1 MGPFP
6 SSSRCSRTGA
16 LLIGA
21 LLAEATLAA
30 GSDAAVLGPR
40 LKLALHRALE
50 ATSGEAAKPVARP
63 PIHVV
68 LRADPNRLQ
77 AAVAACGGSVR
88 TVIDDI
94 ATALIPPEGL
104 VRLARKDGVSRI
116 ELAGRSFPHP
126 VRFKPQPRPGTLRF
140 PQSSGGS
147 FSTDELPPELPDAA
161 ALHQGAPPLSR
172 PYTGKG
178 VVIGFFDTGINFR
191 HLDFRG
197 PDDPTKSRILFIR
210 VPVDRDELLSGRI
223 SGTEWTR
230 DQIEAALKGGPDQ
243 PSADE
248 LDHGT
253 LVAGTA
259 AGNGAATGSH
269 AGMAPEADLVMVHGL
284 RGASYLE
291 AADYIYG
298 KAAEKGMPA
307 VVNQSSWSGSISL
320 FPTLEEEGLEKLIRA
335 APGRAYVAAAG
346 NGGEFLGHWGGF
358 PLQRDSLW
366 TFYKPVSVD
375 SSLVDSFFLALNW
388 DDRLILEGIVLGPKV
403 EESSLALALDTERPE
418 GEPLDGAQLA
428 GTAWYSLSDLARD
441 VGDWDLVPDLDGLNI
456 DREFAAS
463 ETLIS
468 AGGDTLGSVN
478 LAASPLE
485 AGGGGFRFLLEAE
498 KLSWASDSRS
508 VLWRLMARGQGTIHV
523 WSWLGEGV
531 IRRDLDAE
539 TGYRPADNYYMVIS
553 PGTSEEV
560 IAVGAYA
567 NMEVPAIGLELG
579 DLLPFSSRGPTIDER
594 IKPDLAAPGITY
606 STSHVGIDG
615 RAGGAGTSLSAP
627 VVAGAVAL
635 YLENHPTATSRE
647 IREALFASARRDRFT
662 STFGELPN
670 RHWGHGKLDIIA
682 ALTGQRTLVS
692 VADASAPR
700 PEAFQLHPNFPNP
713 FNAGTTLSFG
723 LPAGGEVTLAVYNL
737 LGQRVG
743 LLLDRHF
750 LPAGQHTFRYRETGL
765 GSGTYLLALQ
775 SGDARTTRRMT
786 LAK

>member
-77 AAVAACGGSVR
+77 DAIAACGGSVG

-94 ATALIPPEGL
+94 ATALVPPEGL
-104 VRLARKDGVSRI
+104 VRLARQDGVSRI

-126 VRFKPQPRPGTLRF
+126 FRHRPQPQASTLRIH
-140 PQSSGGS
+140 QSRHSS
-147 FSTDELPPELPDAA
+147 FSAEEPPPELPDVVT
-161 ALHQGAPPLSR
+161 LHEGRPPLDR
-172 PYTGKG
+172 AWTGKG
-178 VVIGFFDTGINFR
+178 VVVGFFDGGINFH
-191 HLDFRG
+191 HLDFRD
-197 PDDPTKSRILFIR
+197 PDDPGKSRILSIW
-210 VPVDRDELLSGRI
+210 VPVDRDEFSGRI
-223 SGTEWTR
+223 SDTEWTR
-230 DQIEAALKGGPDQ
+230 EQIEAALKGGPDQ
-243 PSADE
+243 PPEDGG
-248 LDHGT
+248 HGT
-253 LVAGTA
+253 HVAGTA
-259 AGNGAATGSH
+259 AGNGAGTGSH
-269 AGMAPEADLVMVHGL
+269 AGMAPEADIIMVQVGL
-284 RGASYLE
+284 GVSYLE
-291 AADYIYG
+291 AADYIYR
-298 KAAEKGMPA
+298 KAGEQDMPA
-307 VVNQSSWSGSISL
+307 VVSQSSWSGFGGL

-366 TFYKPVSVD
+366 TFYKPVSLD
-375 SSLVDSFFLALNW
+375 STLVDSFYLALNL
-388 DDRLILEGIVLGPKV
+388 DDRLILEGIVLGPEV

-428 GTAWYSLSDLARD
+428 RTAWYSLSDLTTAP
-441 VGDWDLVPDLDGLNI
+441 GDWDLVPDLFGLNI

-463 ETLIS
+463 DTLIS
-468 AGGDTLGSVN
+468 ESGDTMGTVS

-485 AGGGGFRFLLEAE
+485 AGGGGVRFLLEAE
-498 KLSWASDSRS
+498 NLSWASDSRS

-523 WSWLGEGV
+523 WSRLGEGL
-531 IRRDLDAE
+531 IRRDLDVE
-539 TGYRPADNYYMVIS
+539 TGYRPADNYYMIIS
-553 PGTSEEV
+553 PGTSGEV

-567 NMEVPAIGLELG
+567 NMEIFPGIEQG
-579 DLLPFSSRGPTIDER
+579 DLLPFSSRGPTIDGR
-594 IKPDLAAPGITY
+594 IKPDLVAPGITY
-606 STSHVGIDG
+606 STSHAGIDG
-615 RAGGAGTSLSAP
+615 RAIGAGTSLSAP

-635 YLENHPTATSRE
+635 YLEKHPTATNRE

-682 ALTGQRTLVS
+682 ALTEKRTLVS
-692 VADASAPR
+692 IAEASAAR
-700 PEAFQLHPNFPNP
+700 PGALQLHPNFPNP
-713 FNAGTTLSFG
+713 FNAGTTLGFG

-737 LGQRVG
+737 LGQRVS
-743 LLLDRHF
+743 LLLDRHY
-750 LPAGQHTFRYRETGL
+750 LPAGQHTYRYRGIGL

-775 SGDARTTRRMT
+775 SDDARTARRMT

>member
-1 MGPFP
+1 MRPFP

-30 GSDAAVLGPR
+30 GSGAAVLCPR

-50 ATSGEAAKPVARP
+50 TTSEGAAKPVAQP

-77 AAVAACGGSVR
+77 DAIAACGGSVG

-94 ATALIPPEGL
+94 ATALVPPEGL
-104 VRLARKDGVSRI
+104 VRLARQDGVSRI

-126 VRFKPQPRPGTLRF
+126 FRHRPQPQASTLRIH
-140 PQSSGGS
+140 QSRGS
-147 FSTDELPPELPDAA
+147 PADELPPELPDAA
-161 ALHQGAPPLSR
+161 ALHQGAPPLDR
-172 PYTGKG
+172 PWTGKG
-178 VVIGFFDTGINFR
+178 VVIGFFDSGINFH
-191 HLDFRG
+191 HLDFRD
-197 PDDPTKSRILFIR
+197 PDDPGKSRILSIW
-210 VPVDRDELLSGRI
+210 VPVDRDEFSGRI
-223 SGTEWTR
+223 SDTEWTR
-230 DQIEAALKGGPDQ
+230 EQIEAALKGGPDQ
-243 PSADE
+243 PPEDGG
-248 LDHGT
+248 HGT
-253 LVAGTA
+253 HVAGTA
-259 AGNGAATGSH
+259 AGNGAGTGSH
-269 AGMAPEADLVMVHGL
+269 AGMAPEADIIMVQVGL
-284 RGASYLE
+284 GVSYLE
-291 AADYIYG
+291 AADYIYR
-298 KAAEKGMPA
+298 KAGEQDMPA
-307 VVNQSSWSGSISL
+307 VVSQSSWSGFGGL

-335 APGRAYVAAAG
+335 APGRAYVAGAG

-366 TFYKPVSVD
+366 TFYKPVSLD
-375 SSLVDSFFLALNW
+375 STLVDSFCLALNL
-388 DDRLILEGIVLGPKV
+388 DDRLILEGIVLGPEV
-403 EESSLALALDTERPE
+403 EESSLALTLDTERPE

-428 GTAWYSLSDLARD
+428 RTAWYSLSDLTTAP
-441 VGDWDLVPDLDGLNI
+441 GDWDLVPDLFGLKI

-463 ETLIS
+463 DTLIS
-468 AGGDTLGSVN
+468 ESGDTMGTVS

-485 AGGGGFRFLLEAE
+485 AGGGGVRFLLEAE
-498 KLSWASDSRS
+498 NLSWASDSRS

-523 WSWLGEGV
+523 WSLLGEGV
-531 IRRDLDAE
+531 IMRDLDAD
-539 TGYRPADNYYMVIS
+539 TGYRPADNFYGILS
-553 PGTSEEV
+553 PGTSREV

-567 NMEVPAIGLELG
+567 NMEIFPGVEQG
-579 DLLPFSSRGPTIDER
+579 DLLPFSSRGPTIDGR
-594 IKPDLAAPGITY
+594 IKPDFVAPGITY

-615 RAGGAGTSLSAP
+615 RAISAGTSLSAP

-635 YLENHPTATSRE
+635 YLEKHPTATNRE

-713 FNAGTTLSFG
+713 FNAGTTLSFA

>member
-1 MGPFP
+1 MRPFP

-30 GSDAAVLGPR
+30 GSDAAVLGSR

-50 ATSGEAAKPVARP
+50 ATSGEAAKPVAQP

-77 AAVAACGGSVR
+77 DAVAACGGSVG

-94 ATALIPPEGL
+94 ATAFMPPEGL
-104 VRLARKDGVSRI
+104 VRLARQDGVSRI
-116 ELAGRSFPHP
+116 ELAGRAFPHP
-126 VRFKPQPRPGTLRF
+126 FRFKPQPRPGTLRF

-161 ALHQGAPPLSR
+161 ALHQGAPPLDR
-172 PYTGKG
+172 AYTGKG
-178 VVIGFFDTGINFR
+178 VVIGFFDSGINFH
-191 HLDFRG
+191 HLDFRD
-197 PDDPTKSRILFIR
+197 PDDPTKSRVLFIWDHLDSR
-210 VPVDRDELLSGRI
+210 GPPPPRRT
-223 SGTEWTR
+223 GTEWSR
-230 DQIEAALKGGPDQ
+230 EQIEAALKGGSDQ

-248 LDHGT
+248 FGHGT
-253 LVAGTA
+253 HVAGTA
-259 AGNGAATGSH
+259 TGNGSGTGNH
-269 AGMAPEADLVMVHGL
+269 PGMAPEADIIMVHSL
-284 RGASYLE
+284 RRASYLE
-291 AADYIYG
+291 AADYIYA
-298 KAAEKGMPA
+298 KAAERDMPA
-307 VVNQSSWSGSISL
+307 VVNQSSFTSL
-320 FPTLEEEGLEKLIRA
+320 FPSLFSTLEEEGLEKLIRA

-346 NGGEFLGHWGGF
+346 NSGDGHWGGF

-366 TFYKPVSVD
+366 TFYRPVMVE
-375 SSLVDSFFLALNW
+375 SSLADSLFFDENW
-388 DDRLILEGIVLGPKV
+388 DDFLVLEGIVLGPKV
-403 EESSLALALDTERPE
+403 EGSSLALALDPERPE
-418 GEPLDGAQLA
+418 GEPVDGAQLA
-428 GTAWYSLSDLARD
+428 GTAWYSLSDLATD
-441 VGDWDLVPDLDGLNI
+441 AGDMDI
-456 DREFAAS
+456 DS
-463 ETLIS
+463 ELAVSDIMIS
-468 AGGDTLGSVN
+468 ASGDTLGTVS
-478 LAASPLE
+478 LAVSPLE
-485 AGGGGFRFLLEAE
+485 AGGGGLRFLLEAE
-498 KLSWASDSRS
+498 KFPGASDSSS
-508 VLWRLMARGQGTIHV
+508 VLWRFMAKGQGTIHV

-539 TGYRPADNYYMVIS
+539 TGYRPADNFYMILS

-567 NMEVPAIGLELG
+567 NMDIPEFLG
-579 DLLPFSSRGPTIDER
+579 VEQGYLLPFSSRGPAIDGR
-594 IKPDLAAPGITY
+594 IKPDLAAPGIAYT
-606 STSHVGIDG
+606 TSHVGIDG
-615 RAGGAGTSLSAP
+615 RAIGAGTSLSAP

-635 YLENHPTATSRE
+635 YLEKHPTATNRE

-692 VADASAPR
+692 VADASALR

-775 SGDARTTRRMT
+775 SGDARTARRMT